1 MVGQCRI
8 SPAFQEIDSVNFL
21 SQLRM
26 QSMRSLRNRA
36 MLSFL
41 TFVVLSPQRVQAADA
56 SFRLP
61 ENVRPSPVD
70 LETVKR
76 TSTTLE
82 KLGKNLVLERTRGE
96 GDIALYQKAAS
107 AVVYVQAKNGS
118 GTGAIISER
127 GHIIT
132 NWHVV
137 AGEQRVMVYL
147 KPRNNAAL
155 RTELAFTAVVEKYD
169 QVSDL
174 ALLRIVAPPKNL
186 ATLTL
191 GNPTA
196 LSVGQDV
203 SAIGHPG
210 GEVWTFTKGVISAIR
225 EKYEW
230 RIDSINHTANIVQ
243 TQTPIN
249 PGNSGGPLLD
259 ASGKIVGINTFV
271 ASQFQGLNYAVA
283 ADTVGDFLKME
294 SSRAAPVQPLVKN
307 QPRCE
312 EVYDTLSRGWNDF
325 VGCYQDS
332 VAPPPDIWM
341 VFRSANKIVSYI
353 AMDSDTS
360 GKSAKV
366 DLVKKSL
373 DPSWNN
379 SEMYV
384 DSDCNGSID
393 LIVKFVAGNEVSS
406 RLPPAN
412 LRMTN
417 LVPEMD
423 VALKKGRLPYRQLR
437 VCQ

>member
-1 MVGQCRI
+1 M
-8 SPAFQEIDSVNFL
+8 
-21 SQLRM
+21 
-26 QSMRSLRNRA
+26 
-36 MLSFL
+36 
-41 TFVVLSPQRVQAADA
+41 
-56 SFRLP
+56 
-61 ENVRPSPVD
+61 D

-76 TSTTLE
+76 TSSTLE

-107 AVVYVQAKNGS
+107 AVVYVQAKKGS

-132 NWHVV
+132 NWHVI

-169 QVSDL
+169 EVSDL
-174 ALLRIVAPPKNL
+174 ALLRIVVPPKNL
-186 ATLTL
+186 ATLAL
-191 GNPTA
+191 GNPTV

-230 RIDSINHTANIVQ
+230 RIDSINHTANIIQ

-271 ASQFQGLNYAVA
+271 ASQFQGLNYAIA

-294 SSRAAPVQPLVKN
+294 NSRAAPVQPLVKN
-307 QPRCE
+307 QLRCD
-312 EVYDTLSRGWNDF
+312 EVYDTLRRGWNDF
-325 VGCYQDS
+325 YGCYQDS

-341 VFRSANKIVSYI
+341 IFRSANKVISYI

-360 GKSAKV
+360 GKSAKL

-373 DPSWNN
+373 DPDWNTT
-379 SEMYV
+379 EMYI
-384 DSDCNGSID
+384 DSDCNGTVD
-393 LIVKFVAGNEVSS
+393 LIIKSVAGNEVSS